1 MEEEADGHQREWG
14 PNNVAVKT
22 LACERSWVQISSWNI
37 RSAGR
42 RAFLFSGFLSTPPR
56 FSRITSRLQLNR
68 FSCKL
73 TSQSAQEYG

>member
-22 LACERSWVQISSWNI
+22 LACHICSERSWVQISSWNI

-42 RAFLFSGFLSTPPR
+42 RAFLFSGFLSTPTR
-56 FSRITSRLQLNR
+56 FSPP
-68 FSCKL
+68 
-73 TSQSAQEYG
+73 SANYLEAPAKSSFL